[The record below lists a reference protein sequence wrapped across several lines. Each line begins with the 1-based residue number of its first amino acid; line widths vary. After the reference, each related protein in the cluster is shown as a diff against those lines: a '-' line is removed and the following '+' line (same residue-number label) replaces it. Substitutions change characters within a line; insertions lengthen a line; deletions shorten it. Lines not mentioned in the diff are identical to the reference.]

1 MSTIFLKYLNMG
13 SCRHLSLVSAFM
25 CSVFVHRQYPE
36 GNGWYVSR
44 GRSKHY
50 GNQTIEPEQL
60 ENTIRGPE
68 FVLPSVSY
76 VGLYY

>member
-13 SCRHLSLVSAFM
+13 SCQHLSFVSAFM
-25 CSVFVHRQYPE
+25 YSVFVHRQYPE
-36 GNGWYVSR
+36 GNALYVSR
-44 GRSKHY
+44 GRSKHD

-60 ENTIRGPE
+60 EDTRRGLE
-68 FVLPSVSY
+68 IVLHSVSY